1 MAGFFVTLAVLAAA
15 NLSNVD
21 AFGIVRQSAQTT
33 RFGAPAALRMSD
45 AQPSDS
51 SSDDLFTV
59 TDVQAEEIIPTDT
72 EAIVSSV
79 LDELPSFGPV
89 SRETRANINEALYQL
104 EALNPEG
111 TKAALSPLLNG
122 VWELRY
128 AGGYSDE
135 WALPSPTRQ
144 VALFLYSGGYS
155 PGIFALTLARQLPSF
170 LVEVGELTISI
181 SREQPRIEARV
192 DVKVL
197 GGSDNEVVVKARLD
211 VESGM
216 RFTETY
222 ESATVL
228 GNTVDVPEQ
237 LQYSRELFV
246 TYVDEDIL
254 VVRDSSGVPEV
265 LVRK

>member
-89 SRETRANINEALYQL
+89 SKETRANINEALYQL

-111 TKAALSPLLNG
+111 TEAALSPLLNG

-135 WALPSPTRQ
+135 WALPSPTRYVQ
-144 VALFLYSGGYS
+144 G
-155 PGIFALTLARQLPSF
+155 TLPITNPAN
-170 LVEVGELTISI
+170 VERSNVQIGL
-181 SREQPRIEARV
+181 
-192 DVKVL
+192 
-197 GGSDNEVVVKARLD
+197 
-211 VESGM
+211 
-216 RFTETY
+216 
-222 ESATVL
+222 
-228 GNTVDVPEQ
+228 
-237 LQYSRELFV
+237 
-246 TYVDEDIL
+246 
-254 VVRDSSGVPEV
+254 
-265 LVRK
+265 